1 MRAHSEI
8 LKHVGRNKR
17 SALRHSRLAEVTERV
32 QFARAAGRKHLG
44 RLGFVHR
51 LDAVE
56 DFAKIELGD
65 LNVVERKTA
74 EVTRARGRNKRSA
87 LRHSRVAQVTDR
99 VEFARAVRRKHPLPH
114 GRLTVKSAA
123 KRRNGAMRFAYCA
136 LRPVSKRHSDS
147 AAASPVISTAMSCSP
162 LVRGEP
168 AMCGV
173 RMTLSKSSSSSSA
186 RPGSS

>member
-99 VEFARAVRRKHPLPH
+99 VEFARAVSRNIRPAT
-114 GRLTVKSAA
+114 R
-123 KRRNGAMRFAYCA
+123 RRNSEKRSQAAQRRNA
-136 LRPVSKRHSDS
+136 LRLLRPTPGIK
-147 AAASPVISTAMSCSP
+147 AS
-162 LVRGEP
+162 LG
-168 AMCGV
+168 
-173 RMTLSKSSSSSSA
+173 
-186 RPGSS
+186 